1 MQFVDLFDVFFA
13 VLQLLLLQLVFG
25 LVAFAG
31 LSPCVGGGSCTF
43 TLCVADGLGGFL
55 VDEFAVKVLD
65 LVVPLD
71 KVVELIDFPCGF
83 CQIGLRGVECVG
95 LRLQFLALFY

>member
-1 MQFVDLFDVFFA
+1 MFFA

-43 TLCVADGLGGFL
+43 TLCVADGLGGFF
-55 VDEFAVKVLD
+55 VDELAVKRPN
-65 LVVPLD
+65 LVAAVD
-71 KVVELIDFPCGF
+71 KVAELIDLSVGL
-83 CQIGLRGVECVG
+83 CQIGLRRVECVG
-95 LRLQFLALFY
+95 LRLQFLALSY